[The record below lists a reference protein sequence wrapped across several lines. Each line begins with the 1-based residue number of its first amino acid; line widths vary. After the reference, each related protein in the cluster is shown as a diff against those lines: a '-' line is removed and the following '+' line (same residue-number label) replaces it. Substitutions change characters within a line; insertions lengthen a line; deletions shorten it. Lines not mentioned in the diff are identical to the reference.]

1 MAQSQEADTDMSL
14 WTETPA
20 QVSRSGNDLSSTVS
34 LLFLNYNSISLFIQK
49 LERLKNGKRKAKAD
63 AEEEDAVR
71 RKKMRDAEI
80 RSTIDQHNV
89 SFEDAVATSNS
100 TSKVHM
106 RLSGHTIIYRR
117 VTGFH
122 Q

>member
-1 MAQSQEADTDMSL
+1 M
-14 WTETPA
+14 
-20 QVSRSGNDLSSTVS
+20 
-34 LLFLNYNSISLFIQK
+34 IQK

-89 SFEDAVATSNS
+89 SL
-100 TSKVHM
+100 K
-106 RLSGHTIIYRR
+106 I
-117 VTGFH
+117 
-122 Q
+122 